1 MALTA
6 TPNSGDCADE
16 VEVSLPRATRGEKWA
31 LAAITA
37 TFVSLVAFR
46 AALAPMF
53 DAPDEPLHFN
63 SAVRLID
70 GGGWPEAGEAKAADW
85 ILAATAEAGMPK
97 DARSTVGELRDLHP
111 GYSGLDQMTQHPPV
125 YYAYIA
131 AVLTVFDYED
141 MGVDEAVLV
150 ARLAGLIFALP
161 LPLAAW
167 DSVRRLTRSSRA
179 GLVAAASLLAVPQLA
194 HIMGSVSNDS
204 MAVGFSALVVWLG
217 IRIMTGDTSWITTGG
232 IGLALALVLTSKGT
246 ALPLVA
252 FVAVVVLFWPRL
264 LSLRQRVWRTI
275 AAMAL
280 GAIGGAWW
288 LRNLIVFGA
297 IQPNSTLYD
306 TLPWADGTGP
316 STLEFSEYAWSRI
329 SRSFWGNFGWLA
341 HPMPG
346 AVTDTLTV
354 VCCAVIVGYAYRRSS
369 ARIPALV
376 LTATVAVLFV
386 ALMART
392 WSGYA
397 RTHLPAGL
405 QGRYF
410 FVVIIALIAL
420 SAIAWRNL
428 VPAAERTRA
437 CYLLLTGFALVA
449 ILGVYIEWR
458 YIYDGFADVLVRSP
472 IGAWGFGF
480 IGLAAAGFGVLTF
493 ALTVVHIRSAK
504 NAMTA
509 AEVVSHP
516 SDEPDPGVSV
526 RVDGNSATARKS
538 TETTS
543 VDAADACVAADD
555 QAHPNSGTVGL
566 DDAAVASEGDTRS
579 A

>member
-1 MALTA
+1 M
-6 TPNSGDCADE
+6 
-16 VEVSLPRATRGEKWA
+16 SLPRARRGEKLA

-37 TFVSLVAFR
+37 TFVSLVAFW

-53 DAPDEPLHFN
+53 DAPDENNHFN

-70 GGGWPEAGEAKAADW
+70 GGAWPEPGEAQVADW
-85 ILAATAEAGMPK
+85 ILIASEQAGMP
-97 DARSTVGELRDLHP
+97 ATERSTVSELRELHP
-111 GYSGLDQMTQHPPV
+111 GYSGIDQMTQHPPV

-131 AVLTVFDYED
+131 AVLTAIDYDD
-141 MGVDEAVLV
+141 MRVDEAVLA
-150 ARLAGLIFALP
+150 ARLAGLIFVLP

-167 DSVRRLTRSSRA
+167 DSVRRLTRSPRA

-204 MAVGFSALVVWLG
+204 MAIGFSALVIWLG

-232 IGLALALVLTSKGT
+232 IGLALAFVLTSKGT

-252 FVAVVVLFWPRL
+252 FVAVVVLFWPRV
-264 LSLRQRVWRTI
+264 LSLRQRLWRTV
-275 AAMAL
+275 AAMAI
-280 GAIGGAWW
+280 GGIGGAWW
-288 LRNLIVFGA
+288 LRNLIVSGV

-306 TLPWADGTGP
+306 TLPWSEGTGP
-316 STLEFSEYAWSRI
+316 SVLEFSEYVWSGL

-341 HPMPG
+341 HPMPE
-346 AVTDTLTV
+346 AVTSLLTV
-354 VCCAVIVGYAYRRSS
+354 VCFAVIAGYAYRRSN
-369 ARIPALV
+369 ARVPALV
-376 LTATVAVLFV
+376 LTVTVLVLLV
-386 ALMART
+386 ALLSRT

-428 VPAAERTRA
+428 VPVAERTRA

-458 YIYDGFADVLVRSP
+458 YIYDGFSDVLVRSP

-480 IGLAAAGFGVLTF
+480 IGLAAAGFGVLAF
-493 ALTVVHIRSAK
+493 ALTVVQVRAAN
-504 NAMTA
+504 NALAA
-509 AEVVSHP
+509 AEVVSRP
-516 SDEPDPGVSV
+516 SDELGPGVG
-526 RVDGNSATARKS
+526 DGDGDSATARTP
-538 TETTS
+538 TEPAS
-543 VDAADACVAADD
+543 VDAADACAGADD
-555 QAHPNSGTVGL
+555 MTYPDSGTVVL
-566 DDAAVASEGDTRS
+566 DDAAVTSEGDTRTP
-579 A
+579 